1 MLKMDTNLTCDDSMK
16 IERTGLFENTRAVKM
31 QPAMVINIDN
41 NHKYQSMT

>member
-1 MLKMDTNLTCDDSMK
+1 MLKIDTKLTCDDS
-16 IERTGLFENTRAVKM
+16 IRTAQTAMFKNTRAVKM

>member
-1 MLKMDTNLTCDDSMK
+1 MLKIDTKLTCDDSIK
-16 IERTGLFENTRAVKM
+16 IAQTAMFKNTRAVKM